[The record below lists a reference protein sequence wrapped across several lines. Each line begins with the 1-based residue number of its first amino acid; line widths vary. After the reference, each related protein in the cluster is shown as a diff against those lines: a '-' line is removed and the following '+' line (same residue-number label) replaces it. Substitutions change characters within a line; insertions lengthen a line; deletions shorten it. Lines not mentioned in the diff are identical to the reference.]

1 MIERDEYK
9 RLLEENQRLRE
20 MMHPEAGSPGL
31 ELMVDL
37 SAQLKDLLEENQ
49 RLRASIIMHG
59 EMMHRQAE
67 NAGLTCVVDLAGQ
80 LLKTLE
86 PRK

>member
-9 RLLEENQRLRE
+9 SLLEENQRLRE
-20 MMHPEAGSPGL
+20 MMHPEAGNSGL

-49 RLRASIIMHG
+49 RLRASIITHG
-59 EMMHRQAE
+59 EMMHRKAE
-67 NAGLTCVVDLAGQ
+67 NAGLTVLVDLSAQ

>member
-9 RLLEENQRLRE
+9 RLLEENQRLR
-20 MMHPEAGSPGL
+20 
-31 ELMVDL
+31 
-37 SAQLKDLLEENQ
+37 
-49 RLRASIIMHG
+49 ASIIMHG
-59 EMMHRQAE
+59 EEIHRLAE
-67 NAGLTCVVDLAGQ
+67 NAGWRDGVELAGQ

>member
-1 MIERDEYK
+1 MIERYEYK
-9 RLLEENQRLRE
+9 
-20 MMHPEAGSPGL
+20 S
-31 ELMVDL
+31 
-37 SAQLKDLLEENQ
+37 LLEENQ

-59 EMMHRQAE
+59 EMMHRKAE
-67 NAGLTCVVDLAGQ
+67 NAGLTVLVDLSAQ

>member
-9 RLLEENQRLRE
+9 R
-20 MMHPEAGSPGL
+20 
-31 ELMVDL
+31 
-37 SAQLKDLLEENQ
+37 LLEENQ

-59 EMMHRQAE
+59 EMMHRKAE
-67 NAGLTCVVDLAGQ
+67 NAGLAVLVDLSAQ

>member
-1 MIERDEYK
+1 MIDREEYK
-9 RLLEENQRLRE
+9 RVLEENQ
-20 MMHPEAGSPGL
+20 
-31 ELMVDL
+31 
-37 SAQLKDLLEENQ
+37 K
-49 RLRASIIMHG
+49 LRASIIMHG

-67 NAGLTCVVDLAGQ
+67 NAGLACVVELAGQ

>member
-9 RLLEENQRLRE
+9 RLLEENQRLR
-20 MMHPEAGSPGL
+20 
-31 ELMVDL
+31 
-37 SAQLKDLLEENQ
+37 
-49 RLRASIIMHG
+49 ASIMLHG
-59 EMMHRQAE
+59 EMMHRKAE
-67 NAGLTCVVDLAGQ
+67 NAGLTVLVDLSAQ

>member
-1 MIERDEYK
+1 MAKWMETQMIERDEYK
-9 RLLEENQRLRE
+9 
-20 MMHPEAGSPGL
+20 S
-31 ELMVDL
+31 
-37 SAQLKDLLEENQ
+37 LLEENQ

-59 EMMHRQAE
+59 EMMHRKAE
-67 NAGLTCVVDLAGQ
+67 NAGLAVLVDLSAQ

>member
-1 MIERDEYK
+1 MMAKWRETPMIDREEYN
-9 RLLEENQRLRE
+9 RVLEENQ
-20 MMHPEAGSPGL
+20 
-31 ELMVDL
+31 
-37 SAQLKDLLEENQ
+37 K
-49 RLRASIIMHG
+49 LRASIIMHG

-67 NAGLTCVVDLAGQ
+67 NAGLTCVVELAGQ

>member
-9 RLLEENQRLRE
+9 R
-20 MMHPEAGSPGL
+20 
-31 ELMVDL
+31 
-37 SAQLKDLLEENQ
+37 LLEENQ

-59 EMMHRQAE
+59 EMMHRLAE
-67 NAGLTCVVDLAGQ
+67 NAGWRDGVELAGQ